1 MQVSQVPFVTSPIY
15 RTHSYAEWSGPNF
28 EHGNT
33 WLSGISHGCTWS
45 HCHCSQLETLYPNLG
60 LVFSSPLSC
69 TNLHQP
75 CFQHHHLCFHQ
86 HHPFSP
92 PLPFFDPIEVCFIFI
107 FFFLLS
113 YYIQLNNMWKLQ
125 RDGCI
130 LVFLSPPVP
139 TTHFHHCRP
148 TNTCFILNSATTL
161 FFWPPPHIST
171 TSTWWAC
178 IMRPNNV

>member
-15 RTHSYAEWSGPNF
+15 RTCSYAEWSGPNF
-28 EHGNT
+28 EHGNA

-107 FFFLLS
+107 FFCSTKLL
-113 YYIQLNNMWKLQ
+113 YTVKQHVETTMRWMHT
-125 RDGCI
+125 CI
-130 LVFLSPPVP
+130 FV
-139 TTHFHHCRP
+139 
-148 TNTCFILNSATTL
+148 
-161 FFWPPPHIST
+161 T
-171 TSTWWAC
+171 TSAHHSFPSLLTH
-178 IMRPNNV
+178 